1 MRYRTAWYALIT
13 VALIVIIFELFLRY
27 RYVHA
32 GDQVWRIDRVT
43 EQACLVRV
51 GSAVC
56 SSSPQDAPAAR
67 GAAARSAGRNPYLAS
82 PTPEPNP

>member
-1 MRYRTAWYALIT
+1 MRYRGAWYALIA
-13 VALIVIIFELFLRY
+13 VALIVIVFELFFRY

-51 GSAVC
+51 GSANC
-56 SSSPQDAPAAR
+56 SSSPSPVANRAEARPA
-67 GAAARSAGRNPYLAS
+67 SRNPYLDS
-82 PTPEPNP
+82 PTPEPNPR